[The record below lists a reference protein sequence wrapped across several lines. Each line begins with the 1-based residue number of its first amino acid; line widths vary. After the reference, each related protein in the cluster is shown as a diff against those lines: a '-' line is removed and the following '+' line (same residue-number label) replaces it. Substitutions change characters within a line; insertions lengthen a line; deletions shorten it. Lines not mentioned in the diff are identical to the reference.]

1 VIGRIRQYFIESW
14 SELKKVTWPTRDHVR
29 NLTVLVF
36 IISAFFGVYIGI
48 FDFIWTN
55 LLVIITETFQ

>member
-1 VIGRIRQYFIESW
+1 MITRTRRYVSEAN

-36 IISAFFGVYIGI
+36 IISAVFGAFIGF
-48 FDFIWTN
+48 FDFVWSRV
-55 LLVIITETFQ
+55 LEFITLGTL